1 MEKVKRNFF
10 KSAKLAIFNVEKYQD
25 LALEKPSVAV
35 KYFMKLILILTIVIS
50 LSAVGKFAGM
60 AIFLVDTF
68 ESEFPDFTF
77 SNSTLVSDDKVNTVK
92 EDKYMKM
99 KLIVDTNT
107 ESEEEIN
114 KYITE
119 LSDYSNGAIFLKDKL
134 ILAIDGIAGQTTYN
148 YADFDTSGWNE
159 ITKQSVEA
167 TIANVNM
174 GSIYTAF
181 FISIAIYMY
190 VVYLIS
196 TIMEIALIALIGYL
210 TTKIVKANLKFSQVG
225 IMSIYAVTLSV
236 LLSAIYTPI
245 RLLTGFNMEYFSV
258 MYTLIPYIY
267 IITAILLTRSELIK
281 QQVEIGEIEKVQ
293 EQVKEELE
301 EEKRRELEEKE
312 KAKKKEKQD
321 KKEKEKEEGGEPE
334 GSEA

>member
-35 KYFMKLILILTIVIS
+35 KYFVKLILVLTIIIS
-50 LSAVGKFAGM
+50 LAAVGKFAGM
-60 AIFLVDTF
+60 AIFFVDAF
-68 ESEFPDFTF
+68 ETEFPNFTF
-77 SNSTLVSDDKVNTVK
+77 SNSVLLAEQKVDTVK
-92 EDKYMKM
+92 EDKYMKL
-99 KLIVDTNT
+99 KLIVDTNV

-114 KYITE
+114 NYITE
-119 LSDYSNGAIFLKDKL
+119 LSDYSNGVIFLKDKL

-148 YADFDTSGWNE
+148 YSDFDTSSWNE
-159 ITKQSVEA
+159 ITKQSVEE
-167 TIANVNM
+167 TIGNINM

-181 FISIAIYMY
+181 FISIALYMF

-196 TIMEIALIALIGYL
+196 TVMEVALIALIGYL
-210 TTKIVKANLKFSQVG
+210 TAKIVKVNLKFSQVG
-225 IMSIYAVTLSV
+225 IMAIYAVTLSV

-281 QQVEIGEIEKVQ
+281 QQVEIGKIEKVQ
-293 EQVKEELE
+293 KQVKEDIE
-301 EEKRRELEEKE
+301 EEKRKELEEKE

-321 KKEKEKEEGGEPE
+321 KKEKEEGGEPE